1 MGVRAVR
8 LLRALAV
15 ASVLGAWAVI
25 VLGGYVSQT
34 ESGLGCSEPI
44 SCGTPTNPLNPGAA
58 VIESAHRAA
67 AWIEGLVVLAMLI
80 LVWRGYRSWGAVR
93 NLTTFAFGLVVL
105 QATLGIV
112 AVATALNP
120 LVVTAHLG
128 VATGFLAVTVLNAA
142 IIYRG
147 APPTSAAESA
157 PPSGTPHS
165 G

>member
-1 MGVRAVR
+1 MRAVR

-34 ESGLGCSEPI
+34 ESGLGCSELIP
-44 SCGTPTNPLNPGAA
+44 CGTPTNPLNPGAA

-142 IIYRG
+142 VIYRG
-147 APPTSAAESA
+147 APPTSVAESA
-157 PPSGTPHS
+157 PPSPTPHS